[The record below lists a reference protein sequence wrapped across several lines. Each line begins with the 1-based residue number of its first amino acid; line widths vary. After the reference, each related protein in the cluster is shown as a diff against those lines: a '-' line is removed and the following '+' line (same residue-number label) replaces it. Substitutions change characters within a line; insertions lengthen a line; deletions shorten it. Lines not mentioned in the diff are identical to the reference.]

1 MKKME
6 LGQALRAALLA
17 ALTAVL
23 AQVQLP
29 IGPVPFNLAVL
40 GALSGGHA
48 AAPGVGRMRHGRI
61 YDAGPYWHPG
71 VCRLCGRARCAGGK
85 TGGYVLGY
93 VCIAWC
99 TAMARRFG
107 RLWLTAAGMALG
119 LVLCYALGTA
129 WFMGM
134 TGTGLGPS
142 LAFCVWP
149 FVVPDICKGACALA
163 VGTAVAK
170 RLSRGCRAL
179 TAPGPAG
186 KNADTGPLRHSAA
199 EGLLSCVAARPAAGV
214 APAPGRGAGAV
225 RPRSARRVCG
235 GQTHLC
241 RARYLHFLR
250 RHDSISRNEKPRL
263 RPGKA
268 HGEGP
273 G

>member
-29 IGPVPFNLAVL
+29 IGRAVQFG
-40 GALSGGHA
+40 GAGRLSGGHA

-61 YDAGPYWHPG
+61 YGAGPYWHPG
-71 VCRLCGRARCAGGK
+71 VCRLCGRARCAGGQN
-85 TGGYVLGY
+85 
-93 VCIAWC
+93 
-99 TAMARRFG
+99 G
-107 RLWLTAAGMALG
+107 RLCAGLCVHCLVHCHGAALWPPVADGR
-119 LVLCYALGTA
+119 YALGTA

-170 RLSRGCRAL
+170 RLSRG
-179 TAPGPAG
+179 
-186 KNADTGPLRHSAA
+186 
-199 EGLLSCVAARPAAGV
+199 AAR
-214 APAPGRGAGAV
+214 
-225 RPRSARRVCG
+225 
-235 GQTHLC
+235 
-241 RARYLHFLR
+241 
-250 RHDSISRNEKPRL
+250 
-263 RPGKA
+263 
-268 HGEGP
+268 
-273 G
+273 

>member
-40 GALSGGHA
+40 GAFLAGMLLRPAWAACAMGVYMALGLIGIPVFAGFVGGPA
-48 AAPGVGRMRHGRI
+48 VLA
-61 YDAGPYWHPG
+61 
-71 VCRLCGRARCAGGK
+71 GK

-149 FVVPDICKGACALA
+149 FVVPDICPC
-163 VGTAVAK
+163 
-170 RLSRGCRAL
+170 RGHGRGKAAFARRRAL
-179 TAPGPAG
+179 TAARPCGQKCRHRPPAAQCRRGPAF
-186 KNADTGPLRHSAA
+186 L
-199 EGLLSCVAARPAAGV
+199 CCRPACRRGCARAGARGGRCAAPKCPAGV
-214 APAPGRGAGAV
+214 RRPNAPLP
-225 RPRSARRVCG
+225 RPVFALFT
-235 GQTHLC
+235 QT
-241 RARYLHFLR
+241 
-250 RHDSISRNEKPRL
+250 
-263 RPGKA
+263 
-268 HGEGP
+268 
-273 G
+273 

>member
-40 GALSGGHA
+40 GAFLAGMLLRPAWAACAMGVYMALGLIGIPVFAGFVGGPA
-48 AAPGVGRMRHGRI
+48 VLA
-61 YDAGPYWHPG
+61 
-71 VCRLCGRARCAGGK
+71 GK

-129 WFMGM
+129 WYCVQS
-134 TGTGLGPS
+134 GTP
-142 LAFCVWP
+142 
-149 FVVPDICKGACALA
+149 ALA
-163 VGTAVAK
+163 ALSTCVFPFLPGDAVKIAAA
-170 RLSRGCRAL
+170 AL
-179 TAPGPAG
+179 
-186 KNADTGPLRHSAA
+186 L
-199 EGLLSCVAARPAAGV
+199 V
-214 APAPGRGAGAV
+214 
-225 RPRSARRVCG
+225 
-235 GQTHLC
+235 
-241 RARYLHFLR
+241 
-250 RHDSISRNEKPRL
+250 PRL
-263 RPGKA
+263 KGVIKL
-268 HGEGP
+268 
-273 G
+273 

>member
-40 GALSGGHA
+40 GAFLAGMLLRPAWAACAMGVYMALGLIGIPVFAGFVGGPA
-48 AAPGVGRMRHGRI
+48 VLA
-61 YDAGPYWHPG
+61 
-71 VCRLCGRARCAGGK
+71 GK

-149 FVVPDICKGACALA
+149 FVVPDICKGRVCPLPWARPWQSGFRA
-163 VGTAVAK
+163 VP
-170 RLSRGCRAL
+170 RADG
-179 TAPGPAG
+179 GPALRAKMQTQAPCGTVPRGPAFLWLPPGLPQGLRPRRG
-186 KNADTGPLRHSAA
+186 KGRRCAA
-199 EGLLSCVAARPAAGV
+199 PKCPAGV
-214 APAPGRGAGAV
+214 RRPNAPLP
-225 RPRSARRVCG
+225 RPVFALFT
-235 GQTHLC
+235 QT
-241 RARYLHFLR
+241 
-250 RHDSISRNEKPRL
+250 
-263 RPGKA
+263 
-268 HGEGP
+268 
-273 G
+273 

>member
-40 GALSGGHA
+40 GAFLAGMLLRPAWAACAMGVYMALGLIGIPVFAGFVGGPA
-48 AAPGVGRMRHGRI
+48 VLA
-61 YDAGPYWHPG
+61 
-71 VCRLCGRARCAGGK
+71 GK

-129 WFMGM
+129 WFMGT

-149 FVVPDICKGACALA
+149 FIVPDICKGACALA

-170 RLSRGCRAL
+170 RLSRG
-179 TAPGPAG
+179 
-186 KNADTGPLRHSAA
+186 
-199 EGLLSCVAARPAAGV
+199 AAR
-214 APAPGRGAGAV
+214 
-225 RPRSARRVCG
+225 
-235 GQTHLC
+235 
-241 RARYLHFLR
+241 
-250 RHDSISRNEKPRL
+250 
-263 RPGKA
+263 
-268 HGEGP
+268 
-273 G
+273 

>member
-40 GALSGGHA
+40 GAFLAGMLLRPAWAACAMGVYMALGLIGIPVFAGFVGGPA
-48 AAPGVGRMRHGRI
+48 VLA
-61 YDAGPYWHPG
+61 
-71 VCRLCGRARCAGGK
+71 GK

-149 FVVPDICKGACALA
+149 FIVPDICKGACALA

-170 RLSRGCRAL
+170 RLSEPIEKFPMNLQEYGNTSSASIPILLDELNR
-179 TAPGPAG
+179 AG
-186 KNADTGPLRHSAA
+186 KLEKGRKI
-199 EGLLSCVAARPAAGV
+199 VMAGF
-214 APAPGRGAGAV
+214 GAGLSWGA
-225 RPRSARRVCG
+225 
-235 GQTHLC
+235 
-241 RARYLHFLR
+241 
-250 RHDSISRNEKPRL
+250 SILEWK
-263 RPGKA
+263 
-268 HGEGP
+268 
-273 G
+273 